1 MTYGVSFTDEAEYD
15 LDCIEEYL
23 SQFYPSTARNFFDK
37 FKKSTELLSD
47 MPLMYPEYEEDSF
60 FRKMSISDYLF
71 YYHVDEERKQIIF
84 HRIFH
89 MKRDISHQ
97 ILSYKKHTLP

>member
-60 FRKMSISDYLF
+60 FRKMSVGDYLVF
-71 YYHVDEERKQIIF
+71 YSVDENCMRIIIHRVF
-84 HRIFH
+84 HA
-89 MKRDISHQ
+89 KRDISQQ
-97 ILSYKKHTLP
+97 ILLY